1 MKVVLFCGGL
11 GLRMGPTSRRVPKPM
26 MTIGGRPI
34 LWHIMSYYA
43 SYGVRDFILCVGHRA
58 EVISRHFRRCDEVR
72 TKEWSVE
79 FLDTGVHASVGERL
93 RQVGPHLGDDEV
105 FLANYGDVLTDAP
118 LDRMVE
124 ILVDSGKTALLLGA
138 RPLYNFHVVDIG
150 GDDVIRGISDVTTTG
165 IRINGGFFVFRRDV
179 LTAIQEGEDLVDE
192 PFRRLIQADQLIAY
206 PYDGFWAPMDTLK
219 DQQLLECLHRSG
231 KAPWLRRR
239 QPRVAKIKHLI
250 S

>member
-11 GLRMGPTSRRVPKPM
+11 GLRMGPTARRVPKPM
-26 MTIGGRPI
+26 MPIGGRPI

-58 EVISRHFRRCDEVR
+58 EVISRHFRRCEEVR
-72 TKEWSVE
+72 TKQWSVE
-79 FLDTGVHASVGERL
+79 FLDTGVHESVGKRL
-93 RQVGPHLGDDEV
+93 RQVEPHLGDDEI

-124 ILVDSGKTALLLGA
+124 VLVDSGKTALLLGA
-138 RPLYNFHVVDIG
+138 RPLYNFHVIDIG
-150 GDDVIRGISDVTTTG
+150 ADDAIRGISDVTTTG
-165 IRINGGFFVFRRDV
+165 IRINGGFFVFRRDI
-179 LTAIQEGEDLVDE
+179 LSAIHEGEDLVDE
-192 PFRRLIQADQLIAY
+192 PFRRLIEAGQLIAY

-219 DQQLLECLHRSG
+219 DQQLLESLHRSG
-231 KAPWLRRR
+231 KAPWLRRQQSAAAKTR
-239 QPRVAKIKHLI
+239 QLV